1 VTLDLHKTALVVID
15 PQVSFCDRGGAMD
28 RQGRDIAPLRD
39 AVAACDELAG
49 IARAGGAMVI
59 WTRMVFAPGYTD
71 GGELTTRI
79 RPNLARIGALER
91 GSGDENLSDLV
102 TPAPTDLVID
112 KPRFSAWIGTGLEVA
127 LNARGI
133 DTVMVCG
140 ITTSMC
146 VESTVRD
153 IGQRDYRTFVVG
165 DACADF
171 DPAVHAAS
179 LAAMQFGF
187 ATGIDCAEAKELL
200 KG

>member
-1 VTLDLHKTALVVID
+1 MTLEGDKTALIVID
-15 PQVSFCDRGGAMD
+15 PQVSFCDPGGSMD
-28 RQGRDIAPLRD
+28 RQGRDLAPLQL
-39 AVAACDELAG
+39 AVTQCDLIADH
-49 IARAGGAMVI
+49 ARAAGATII

-71 GGELTTRI
+71 GGELTNRI

-91 GSGDENLSDLV
+91 GSGDEELSLLV
-102 TPAPTDLVID
+102 SPAPEDVIID
-112 KPRFSAWIGTGLEVA
+112 KPRFSALINTGLEQV
-127 LNARGI
+127 LKDRDI
-133 DTVMVCG
+133 TTVIVG
-140 ITTSMC
+140 GVTTSMC

-153 IGQRDYRTFVVG
+153 IGQRDYRTYVLT